1 MDTRQRITQLYRDY
15 ENGDVEKILA
25 ALPDDFVFEFTS
37 DPSTA
42 RDAGICRSR
51 RELVQHLSTI
61 AEHFQFNGYH
71 ATNILVDG
79 SRAAAEIEV
88 DLTSKATGRRFS
100 APIAHFWRFEDG
112 IPVHLVEYMDSA
124 LIARQSAPTEG
135 DSPSPVPV

>member
-1 MDTRQRITQLYRDY
+1 MDTRQKITQLYRHY
-15 ENGDVEKILA
+15 ENGEVEKILA

-42 RDAGICRSR
+42 RDAGMCRSR
-51 RELVQHLSTI
+51 DELVQHLSTI
-61 AEHFQFNGYH
+61 AEHFTFNGYH

-79 SRAAAEIEV
+79 SRAAAQIEV

-100 APIAHFWRFEDG
+100 TTIAHFWWFTDG

-135 DSPSPVPV
+135 DPPSPMHA